1 MMGARGAVARIVFQ
15 GDAPCPQIALDGV
28 QQAMDVRPRPSS
40 GFVVTVCEKLIP
52 PGTKSAS
59 ILGTPLP
66 VPKNSLTSIV
76 VFGDTGCRR
85 KFQPDCSAN
94 EWPFKGLSD
103 NAAASHPDLVIHVG
117 DYLYRGNDT
126 WENGKLTSSI
136 RRGTFSPPPRGLQ
149 PEAITR
155 SVPAAVGA
163 TYCYSLRK
171 SRRNAKATKLI
182 SPRTPSRSA
191 KGNLSCSIRA
201 AFHMKFLM

>member
-1 MMGARGAVARIVFQ
+1 MGLEAKVIAWRPGGYTTALRLWALWGVLLLICCTIPSHPAATQEASYVVMGARGAVARIVFQ

-66 VPKNSLTSIV
+66 IPKNSLTSIV

-126 WENGKLTSSI
+126 WEN
-136 RRGTFSPPPRGLQ
+136 
-149 PEAITR
+149 
-155 SVPAAVGA
+155 
-163 TYCYSLRK
+163 
-171 SRRNAKATKLI
+171 
-182 SPRTPSRSA
+182 
-191 KGNLSCSIRA
+191 
-201 AFHMKFLM
+201 